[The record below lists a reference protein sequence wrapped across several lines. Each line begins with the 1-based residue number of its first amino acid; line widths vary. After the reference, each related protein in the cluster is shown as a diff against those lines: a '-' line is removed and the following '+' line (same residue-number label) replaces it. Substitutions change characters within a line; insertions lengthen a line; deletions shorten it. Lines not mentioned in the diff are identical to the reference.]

1 MPRFI
6 DLSTRKKLLSVFALF
21 ALLMAILIGLASWLL
36 LGIVRQQEQ
45 ILQDD
50 VRTVTELQ
58 QIDSYFHRNRGTV
71 FEMALQGE
79 NIERGIAQI
88 EEVAKEAAQL
98 QQRLEERFV
107 GDPRLTALFREWREV
122 YGEFMQTRRQVI
134 FPALQQGEV
143 PTAMEAMTG
152 IQEQRYQRIA
162 AIMQEIKGSAESRM
176 QTAVDVATEN
186 AHRAVAI
193 FVAIGLLAIL
203 LGIFFASTLSRMIT
217 VPLHRLSERAREVA
231 AGNLTIELAS
241 EVRQDEFGI
250 LDAAFATMVRTL
262 RELNRELQGGINVLA
277 SSGSEILAATSQM
290 ASGATQTATAVNE
303 TTATVEQVKQTAH
316 LATEKSQHV
325 ADIAQQ
331 AVHDALAGRQAV
343 DEAVDGMGQ
352 IMAQMEAVTDSIVRL
367 SELGQVI
374 GEIIS
379 TVNDL
384 AEQSN
389 LLAVNAAIEAAKAG
403 EHGKGFSVV
412 AQEVRHLAGQS
423 KQATAQVRT
432 ILGDIQKATSASVM
446 ATEQGT
452 RAVEAG
458 MRQSSR
464 AGETIRALADTVE
477 EAATAAQQ
485 IAASSKEQLVGMD
498 QIALAMQNIKT
509 ATSQHVAGTR
519 QTEEAA
525 MKLHDLGNRL
535 QDLAAGFRV

>member
-1 MPRFI
+1 M
-6 DLSTRKKLLSVFALF
+6 
-21 ALLMAILIGLASWLL
+21 ALL
-36 LGIVRQQEQ
+36 
-45 ILQDD
+45 
-50 VRTVTELQ
+50 
-58 QIDSYFHRNRGTV
+58 
-71 FEMALQGE
+71 GE

-88 EEVAKEAAQL
+88 EVGAEEVVQVLEGLEA
-98 QQRLEERFV
+98 RLA
-107 GDPRLTALFREWREV
+107 DNPRMDALFRDWQAV

-134 FPALQQGEV
+134 FPALRQGETPV
-143 PTAMEAMTG
+143 AVDTMTG
-152 IQEQRYQRIA
+152 VQETRYQEIS
-162 AIMQEIKGSAESRM
+162 AIMQEIRGAAEARM
-176 QTAVDVATEN
+176 QESVEQATSN
-186 AHRAVAI
+186 AQRAVGA
-193 FVAIGLLAIL
+193 FVALGLLAVL
-203 LGIFFASTLSRMIT
+203 LGIFFASFLSRVIT
-217 VPLHRLSERAREVA
+217 APLHRLSDRAREVA
-231 AGNLTIELAS
+231 GGNLTIALDS
-241 EVRQDEFGI
+241 EERQDEFGT
-250 LDAAFATMVRTL
+250 LDAAFAQMVRTL

-277 SSGSEILAATSQM
+277 SSGSQILTASTQM
-290 ASGATQTATAVNE
+290 AAGATQTATAVNE

-325 ADIAQQ
+325 ADIALQ
-331 AVHDALAGRQAV
+331 AVHDATTGRQAV
-343 DEAVDGMGQ
+343 DDAVDGMRQ
-352 IMAQMEAVTDSIVRL
+352 IMGQMEAVTDSIVRL
-367 SELGQVI
+367 SELSQVI

-464 AGETIRALADTVE
+464 AGETIRALAETVE

-509 ATSQHVAGTR
+509 ATSQHVTGTR
-519 QTEEAA
+519 QTEAA
-525 MKLHDLGNRL
+525 ALQLHELGNRL
-535 QDLAAGFRV
+535 QELAAGFRV